1 MAEFVADYSQ
11 RFALQMKEMKYQLVD
26 ELKDLQKLAA
36 QQASARSDQLEK
48 YLEQVH
54 LSQVNEA
61 VKVKHIQ
68 GLYDHML
75 KMNTSKMSVVCNIE
89 KNYELI
95 VG

>member
-61 VKVKHIQ
+61 VKVKHI
-68 GLYDHML
+68 
-75 KMNTSKMSVVCNIE
+75 
-89 KNYELI
+89 
-95 VG
+95 